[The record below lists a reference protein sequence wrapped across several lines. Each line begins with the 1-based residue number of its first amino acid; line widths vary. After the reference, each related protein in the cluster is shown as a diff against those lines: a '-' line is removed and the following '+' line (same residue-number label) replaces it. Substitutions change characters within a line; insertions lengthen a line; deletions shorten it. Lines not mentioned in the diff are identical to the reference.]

1 MAAEAKAVDSS
12 LWWDPFDSLLTDL
25 ERASHSSD
33 LPEPLVKKLKENH
46 SWFVDTVSR
55 FKPPNA
61 KSKDA
66 LSSDKIKIGS
76 HELIVKPKF
85 REKALQVSSYLFLD
99 EVQSYILVERCLQ
112 HSTASV
118 DSIVQEPIHVI
129 LLQYYIERQCLL
141 KCTRQTLLHALCAGA
156 GLKDGNFVRE
166 EALKLIADGLEG
178 KLVSVLEALLS
189 ATHPE
194 QMDVDLFTLWAEET
208 LIEDNLVL
216 DILFLIYYE
225 SFCSCNGEKWKKLC
239 SFYKGILYG
248 PYSFERLAVSTEALH
263 SSYNAKVQLLLI
275 LIETLN
281 LENLLQMVHDEIPFR
296 QGPSVF
302 SLADVQEIDAL
313 ISSFDTLEMK
323 EAGPL
328 VLSWAVF
335 LCLISSLPG
344 KEDNNFLMEID
355 HVGYV
360 RQAFEVA
367 SLNCF
372 LEILQSDIFKESDG
386 SIAGY
391 RSVLRTFLSAFIASY
406 EINLQMEDDTLN
418 VILDILCNIY
428 RGEESLCMQFWDR
441 ESFVDGPIR
450 CLLCNL
456 EGEFPLRT
464 LELVRLLSSL
474 CEGSWPAECVY
485 SFLDKSVGLSSLVEI
500 SSESVVDNISQVVE
514 TRHPVYIPGIDGLYI
529 PSGTRGHILRVI
541 GGNTALVRWEYSQ
554 SAVFV
559 LLLRLAQARYLEG
572 NEEVILTLDLL
583 SRMVSFN
590 KVVCFALMN
599 ISNSLHVQ
607 ETGVN
612 GQVENNVWVVEIIST
627 MIRNL
632 SPNPR
637 GAVVM
642 SMALTVLEKMLKCFP
657 SNVAAVALKSN
668 IFDVAS
674 KASDIGWNGLSS
686 GSWLLS
692 GKLAK
697 LLLIDCEQN
706 DYDCPLTI
714 SVLDFTLQLV
724 KTGLE
729 DDVALSLIVFS
740 LQYILVNHE
749 YWKYKMKNT
758 RWKVTLKVLELV
770 KTCIAAVSFSGKLE
784 VVKDLLL
791 CDSSIHNVLFR
802 IVCTTTEA
810 LEKLYVNRL
819 VELTEIE
826 GLQLAISSAL
836 DVLYVML
843 SKFSKDIS
851 LNLPIFH
858 QALLSSTTKPIPVV
872 VAVISL
878 ISYFRDPAIQL
889 GAAKVLSM
897 LLCMADYLQPYLF
910 GNACFGLDDK
920 QIADLKH
927 SVCCVL
933 LEQIVLNEDLFV
945 AFVNLLTS
953 AARYQP
959 AFLVAIFSTKEDLD
973 VQLTNAADL
982 KQPRNGSSSG
992 APGVLKSGLMA
1003 AFLHYI
1009 ERSDDLINSNPR
1021 ILLSVLNFLKAL
1033 WQGAGHYTAVL
1044 EQLKNSENFW
1054 RHLSNSISRVTNFE
1068 APPIKSLTEL
1078 EVLNLGYKYKCQ
1090 SAILEIMAYDMF
1102 MKKKLLYVESLV
1114 KEDTESSEKAKSAV
1128 NSEKSKTINGYD
1140 LEDVFSNWSESSVL
1154 GSLIKSYTSCEY
1166 DNEVLYQAKVSV
1178 SLVVVHVM
1186 GRLSSDNTGSLSL
1199 SLLEKVHNM
1208 SKKLFSQPAFSELI
1222 VGYSQHGYSE
1232 GKELKAL
1239 IISDLYYHL
1248 QGELEGRKISPGPF
1262 KELSQFLIES
1272 EFLQMYEGKYN
1283 GDLFATAEDLYLL
1296 FDLERM
1302 RADLGIDMWD
1312 YSEWKASKSIADT
1325 MLCCLQDTNSMISI
1339 TSSKLRVLKALIN
1352 VYTVYKDDSL
1362 EKRTGIRRK
1371 ISDQLIISCIDH
1383 ITQSFNITLESLAPV
1398 LDASKDLLEFLTA
1411 QAELLL
1417 HLLRSVQKSISLSVC
1432 VLILKTSGS
1441 GLKVL
1446 SNLSLMVNGVQK
1458 TMKLLLMLSLLA
1470 LEFSCVNSD
1479 LGEINDKEN
1488 GEGFAE
1494 ISNMSLG
1501 LLPIL
1506 CNTISIAECCTLSL
1520 TAVDLILKRF
1530 LTANTWFPIM
1540 QKHLQ
1545 LQFLVLKLQ
1554 DKNSVASFP
1563 IILKFFLTIASVRG
1577 GAEMLLNAGFLSCLR
1592 VLFADLS
1599 DGRPSSV
1606 INTGN
1611 SSLTSSDKLEKP
1623 RQIWGL
1629 GLAVVTAVVRSLG
1642 DSSPSIDVVD
1652 NVIRY
1657 LFSEKDNLIFY
1668 HLSAL
1673 DFPSDDHDKKRPRAK
1688 RTQTSLTSLKDTE
1701 HTLMLMCVLARHW
1714 SLWTKAM
1721 KDMDSPLREISIH
1734 LLAFISQGTQRLGE
1748 SPSRN
1753 PLLLCPPILKEELDC
1768 CKKPSFV
1775 NSRNG

>member
-1 MAAEAKAVDSS
+1 ME
-12 LWWDPFDSLLTDL
+12 DSL
-25 ERASHSSD
+25 
-33 LPEPLVKKLKENH
+33 
-46 SWFVDTVSR
+46 
-55 FKPPNA
+55 
-61 KSKDA
+61 
-66 LSSDKIKIGS
+66 I
-76 HELIVKPKF
+76 
-85 REKALQVSSYLFLD
+85 
-99 EVQSYILVERCLQ
+99 
-112 HSTASV
+112 
-118 DSIVQEPIHVI
+118 
-129 LLQYYIERQCLL
+129 
-141 KCTRQTLLHALCAGA
+141 
-156 GLKDGNFVRE
+156 
-166 EALKLIADGLEG
+166 
-178 KLVSVLEALLS
+178 
-189 ATHPE
+189 
-194 QMDVDLFTLWAEET
+194 
-208 LIEDNLVL
+208 
-216 DILFLIYYE
+216 
-225 SFCSCNGEKWKKLC
+225 
-239 SFYKGILYG
+239 
-248 PYSFERLAVSTEALH
+248 
-263 SSYNAKVQLLLI
+263 
-275 LIETLN
+275 
-281 LENLLQMVHDEIPFR
+281 IPF
-296 QGPSVF
+296 
-302 SLADVQEIDAL
+302 AL
-313 ISSFDTLEMK
+313 DM
-323 EAGPL
+323 G
-328 VLSWAVF
+328 
-335 LCLISSLPG
+335 
-344 KEDNNFLMEID
+344 
-355 HVGYV
+355 
-360 RQAFEVA
+360 
-367 SLNCF
+367 
-372 LEILQSDIFKESDG
+372 
-386 SIAGY
+386 
-391 RSVLRTFLSAFIASY
+391 
-406 EINLQMEDDTLN
+406 
-418 VILDILCNIY
+418 
-428 RGEESLCMQFWDR
+428 
-441 ESFVDGPIR
+441 
-450 CLLCNL
+450 LL
-456 EGEFPLRT
+456 G
-464 LELVRLLSSL
+464 
-474 CEGSWPAECVY
+474 
-485 SFLDKSVGLSSLVEI
+485 
-500 SSESVVDNISQVVE
+500 
-514 TRHPVYIPGIDGLYI
+514 
-529 PSGTRGHILRVI
+529 
-541 GGNTALVRWEYSQ
+541 
-554 SAVFV
+554 
-559 LLLRLAQARYLEG
+559 
-572 NEEVILTLDLL
+572 
-583 SRMVSFN
+583 
-590 KVVCFALMN
+590 
-599 ISNSLHVQ
+599 
-607 ETGVN
+607 
-612 GQVENNVWVVEIIST
+612 
-627 MIRNL
+627 
-632 SPNPR
+632 
-637 GAVVM
+637 
-642 SMALTVLEKMLKCFP
+642 
-657 SNVAAVALKSN
+657 
-668 IFDVAS
+668 
-674 KASDIGWNGLSS
+674 
-686 GSWLLS
+686 
-692 GKLAK
+692 
-697 LLLIDCEQN
+697 
-706 DYDCPLTI
+706 
-714 SVLDFTLQLV
+714 FTLQLV

-729 DDVALSLIVFS
+729 DDVVFSLIIFS

-784 VVKDLLL
+784 AVKDLLL

-872 VAVISL
+872 AAVISL

-933 LEQIVLNEDLFV
+933 LEQVVLNEDLFV

-953 AARYQP
+953 AAHYQP

-1021 ILLSVLNFLKAL
+1021 ILLSVLNLLKAL

-1068 APPIKSLTEL
+1068 APPIKSLTES
-1078 EVLNLGYKYKCQ
+1078 EALNLGYKYKCQ
-1090 SAILEIMAYDMF
+1090 STILEIMAYDMF

-1140 LEDVFSNWSESSVL
+1140 LEDVFLNWSESSLL

-1186 GRLSSDNTGSLSL
+1186 GRLSSDNTGSMSVSL
-1199 SLLEKVHNM
+1199 VEKVHNL
-1208 SKKLFSQPAFSELI
+1208 SKKLFSQLAFSELM
-1222 VGYSQHGYSE
+1222 VGYSRHGYSE
-1232 GKELKAL
+1232 GRELKAL

-1283 GDLFATAEDLYLL
+1283 GDLFATAEDLHLL
-1296 FDLERM
+1296 FDLERI

-1352 VYTVYKDDSL
+1352 VYAVYKDD
-1362 EKRTGIRRK
+1362 
-1371 ISDQLIISCIDH
+1371 
-1383 ITQSFNITLESLAPV
+1383 
-1398 LDASKDLLEFLTA
+1398 
-1411 QAELLL
+1411 
-1417 HLLRSVQKSISLSVC
+1417 
-1432 VLILKTSGS
+1432 
-1441 GLKVL
+1441 
-1446 SNLSLMVNGVQK
+1446 
-1458 TMKLLLMLSLLA
+1458 LLLMLSLLA

-1494 ISNMSLG
+1494 VSNISLG

-1554 DKNSVASFP
+1554 EKNSVASFP

-1623 RQIWGL
+1623 QQIWGL

-1657 LFSEKDNLIFY
+1657 LFSEKANLIFY
-1668 HLSAL
+1668 YLSAPE
-1673 DFPSDDHDKKRPRAK
+1673 FPSDDRDKKRPRAQ

-1748 SPSRN
+1748 SPSRT
-1753 PLLLCPPILKEELDC
+1753 PPLLCPPILKEELDC
-1768 CKKPSFV
+1768 RKKPSFV
-1775 NSRNG
+1775 NSRNGWFALSPLGCVTKPKPSMGSTTSALVIKDQAAENINHISQTYFSDSVAIQIYKITFLLLKFLCFHAKGAAKRAEELGFVDLAHFPELPMPEILHGLQDQAISIVIELCETNRLKQIHSEVQFVCLLLIQIMEMALYLELCVLQICGIRPVLGRVEDFSKEIKLLMNATEGHAFLKTSVRSLKQIISLVYPGLV